1 MLGRKYFLILLNLW
15 VSWQNGKESPQRP
28 NLKQEHESR
37 NVTKDEAA
45 HRPKGIYR
53 RARIPYSIGLN
64 SAEALDLRK
73 VVS

>member
-1 MLGRKYFLILLNLW
+1 MVKKVLRGL
-15 VSWQNGKESPQRP
+15 SEAESV
-28 NLKQEHESR
+28 NLKQERESR

-45 HRPKGIYR
+45 HCPKGIYP